1 MSDGEGEVER
11 NVAHSY
17 TVPELRIVSVE
28 HPCIVKNFD
37 KGFKSLGGEQ
47 HLKHVGYVAHLFQL
61 HVSWPL
67 MRIR

>member
-1 MSDGEGEVER
+1 MSVGGEEVEY
-11 NVAHSY
+11 ATAQSH

-47 HLKHVGYVAHLFQL
+47 HLKHVRP
-61 HVSWPL
+61 W
-67 MRIR
+67 